1 MSFITLEH
9 CYRGWS
15 RFLVHHPFS
24 MKYIFFVILR
34 VPLLSPLIKTT
45 SILESF
51 YKRAL
56 GSLWIT

>member
-15 RFLVHHPFS
+15 RFLVHHSFS
-24 MKYIFFVILR
+24 MKYFLR
-34 VPLLSPLIKTT
+34 LLLLSPLLKAT

-56 GSLWIT
+56 GSLWIS